1 VRSNDCLVV
10 RGLEYNG
17 DAQGS
22 VSINVA
28 GDESSS
34 ILTVTGANPA
44 VSTSSVSISVPQ
56 TGEYSLR
63 VFDVTGNEVAT
74 LASGTFSKGSY
85 SYTWDGRSANGARVS
100 NGVYFYRLTGSGVNA
115 TGSVVFEK

>member
-1 VRSNDCLVV
+1 NDCLVV

-17 DAQGS
+17 DAQVS

-63 VFDVTGNEVAT
+63 VFDVTGNEVTT